1 MSITPENRT
10 RALAVLAMT
19 SGSAERAKRV
29 LANQGLV
36 FGLAELK
43 KMCDEEDYQ
52 LARQKYQVELET
64 AIVLQA
70 RENAAYALEVERQA
84 IEKAAELLPMV
95 RSADFAS
102 RVANDLSRVKTQNID
117 KVLSLTGR
125 PERITERRSFDEI
138 VHKLVETK
146 LLVPVSDAEST
157 AEEIE

>member
-1 MSITPENRT
+1 
-10 RALAVLAMT
+10 MT
-19 SGSAERAKRV
+19 SGSPERAKRV
-29 LANQGLV
+29 LANQGLT
-36 FGLAELK
+36 FGKAELT
-43 KMCDEEDYQ
+43 KMLDSDDYQ
-52 LARQKYQVELET
+52 LAREKYQLELET

-84 IEKAAELLPMV
+84 IEKAAELLPMI
-95 RSADFAS
+95 RSADYAA
-102 RVANDLSRVKTQNID
+102 RVASDLSRVKTQNID

-125 PERITERRSFDEI
+125 PAQIIERRSFDEI